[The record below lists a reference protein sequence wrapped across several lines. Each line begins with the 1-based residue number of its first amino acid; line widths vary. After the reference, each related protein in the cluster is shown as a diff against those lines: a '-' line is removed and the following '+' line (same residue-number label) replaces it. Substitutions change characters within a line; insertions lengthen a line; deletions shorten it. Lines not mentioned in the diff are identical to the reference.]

1 MPEQVLV
8 GLESGDDAAVY
19 ALPDGRAL
27 VQTVDFFTPIVDDPY
42 DWGRIA
48 AANSL
53 SDVYATGGRP
63 ALALNLVGW
72 PVDELPLEILGRVL
86 EGGAA
91 VAAQAGAVVVGGHTI
106 TDPLPKYGMAVT
118 GFVDPDRILRNSTAP
133 PRARLFLT
141 KPLGIGVIATAIKR
155 ESATAQQTELAVAE
169 MATLN
174 EAAALAAVEAGAEA
188 ATDVTG
194 YGLLGHLHAM
204 LAASG
209 VAARLDASAVEL
221 LPGTLR
227 LAREGVVPGGSRRN
241 HAFVSPFVDFG
252 DLAEPEQLVL
262 ADAQTSG
269 GLLLAARDGDTL
281 TRALDDHG
289 ARWFEIGVTT
299 SGPPGHVALS
309 GHVREDPHD
318 GAGVR
323 P

>member
-8 GLESGDDAAVY
+8 ALETGDDAAVY

-27 VQTVDFFTPIVDDPY
+27 VQTVDFFTPVVDDPY
-42 DWGRIA
+42 DWGRIG
-48 AANSL
+48 AANSF

-106 TDPLPKYGMAVT
+106 SDPQPKYGMAVT
-118 GFVDPDRILRNSTAP
+118 GFADPDRILRNSTAP
-133 PRARLFLT
+133 PGARLYLT
-141 KPLGIGVIATAIKR
+141 KPLGTGIISTAIKR
-155 ESATAQQTELAVAE
+155 DTATAQQVELAVEE
-169 MATLN
+169 MTTLN

-194 YGLLGHLHAM
+194 YGLLGHLHSM

-209 VAARLDASAVEL
+209 VAARLDASAVRL
-221 LPGTLR
+221 LPGALS
-227 LAREGVVPGGSRRN
+227 LARDGVVPGGTQRN
-241 HAFVSPFVDFG
+241 HAFVSPFVDFS
-252 DLAEPEQLVL
+252 DLTEAEQLVL

-281 TRALDDHG
+281 TRALDDRG
-289 ARWFEIGVTT
+289 ARWFEIGATIA
-299 SGPPGHVALS
+299 GPPGHVALS
-309 GHVREDPHD
+309 GRLREVSLD

-323 P
+323 R